1 MRQFVVTMLAV
12 LILPGIAPAG
22 AGDAA
27 LDSFSVQ
34 AWRNAPKQ
42 DPQNWSRE
50 SLLDG
55 FPKLEQMRQRDRA
68 TIIAQ
73 LGTPGT
79 SYELHLPG
87 AGRDAR
93 IDLYRL
99 SAKNDRVLS
108 VN

>member
-1 MRQFVVTMLAV
+1 MLNTV
-12 LILPGIAPAG
+12 APRA
-22 AGDAA
+22 DQR
-27 LDSFSVQ
+27 L
-34 AWRNAPKQ
+34 RNAPKQ

-50 SLLDG
+50 PLLDG

-87 AGRDAR
+87 AGRCQR
-93 IDLYRL
+93 RL
-99 SAKNDRVLS
+99 NFDPHCRV
-108 VN
+108 VA